1 MVTLPAVPLVH
12 LPPFLRRHMSYLQT
26 DTVYGAVERGLMV
39 VFFICRGDHREKG
52 EEEITGSQLES
63 IHTKKN

>member
-39 VFFICRGDHREKG
+39 VFFICRGITERRGKKRVQDH
-52 EEEITGSQLES
+52 
-63 IHTKKN
+63 N